1 MKALY
6 HKKSLTDKL
15 KETFS
20 EIFTNETAP
29 TQKHFIDLM
38 MSVIALNGFQSVQYN
53 YEHFIQ
59 DVSEFKLKSYYYT
72 LNESRLDIDDWL
84 LKMVR
89 TAVSLIPDCLKEQPV
104 IFSMD
109 DTMTEKTGKHF
120 EYCSVLFDHAAH
132 NGSSYLNGHCFVSLM
147 ISVPVMKNDQIRVT
161 IQSSL
166 QGLPQSGLTAI
177 QLPQRGSL

>member
-53 YEHFIQ
+53 
-59 DVSEFKLKSYYYT
+59 
-72 LNESRLDIDDWL
+72 
-84 LKMVR
+84 
-89 TAVSLIPDCLKEQPV
+89 
-104 IFSMD
+104 
-109 DTMTEKTGKHF
+109 
-120 EYCSVLFDHAAH
+120 
-132 NGSSYLNGHCFVSLM
+132 
-147 ISVPVMKNDQIRVT
+147 
-161 IQSSL
+161 
-166 QGLPQSGLTAI
+166 
-177 QLPQRGSL
+177 

>member
-1 MKALY
+1 VPTKPSHKGAVHMKALY

-109 DTMTEKTGKHF
+109 DTMTEKQGNILNT
-120 EYCSVLFDHAAH
+120 VL
-132 NGSSYLNGHCFVSLM
+132 SC
-147 ISVPVMKNDQIRVT
+147 
-161 IQSSL
+161 
-166 QGLPQSGLTAI
+166 LTMQHITALRI
-177 QLPQRGSL
+177 

>member
-20 EIFTNETAP
+20 EIFRNETAP

-72 LNESRLDIDDWL
+72 LNHHFPRNTSSKSR
-84 LKMVR
+84 KV
-89 TAVSLIPDCLKEQPV
+89 VS
-104 IFSMD
+104 
-109 DTMTEKTGKHF
+109 KTI
-120 EYCSVLFDHAAH
+120 YAAL
-132 NGSSYLNGHCFVSLM
+132 GWGAKAA
-147 ISVPVMKNDQIRVT
+147 KN
-161 IQSSL
+161 SSL
-166 QGLPQSGLTAI
+166 CMW
-177 QLPQRGSL
+177 